1 MAQTRREGAVV
12 RLRISVIALMV
23 LVARSAEA
31 QPGAARTGLLSGYI
45 GAASGDDT
53 ATAGLTLAGAMA
65 VMENSGWGAELDL
78 GFSRGFA
85 GELFD
90 DSEILTLMVNA
101 VGMRPVGKVRPY
113 GMGGVGLL
121 RVHLEPESGA
131 DDLSRNDWGFNAG
144 GGAIFVLNEALGIRG
159 DLHYF
164 RYFQRHDDLDL
175 TQSGTGSFGFWRT
188 SIGITWS
195 WPIR

>member
-12 RLRISVIALMV
+12 RLRILVVVLIV

-45 GAASGDDT
+45 GAASGDDA

-85 GELFD
+85 GELYD

-101 VGMRPVGKVRPY
+101 VGMRPLGKVRPY
-113 GMGGVGLL
+113 GTGGVGLL

-144 GGAIFVLNEALGIRG
+144 GGAIFVLNEAFGIRG
-159 DLHYF
+159 DLRYF
-164 RYFQRHDDLDL
+164 RYFQKHDDLAEA
-175 TQSGTGSFGFWRT
+175 GEGSFGFWRT
-188 SIGITWS
+188 TVGITWS